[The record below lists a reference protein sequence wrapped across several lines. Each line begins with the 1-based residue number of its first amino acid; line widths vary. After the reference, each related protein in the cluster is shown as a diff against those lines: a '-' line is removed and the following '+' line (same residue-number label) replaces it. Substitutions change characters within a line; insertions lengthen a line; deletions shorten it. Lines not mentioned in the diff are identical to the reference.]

1 MKENDRLKFL
11 EVLFDIDDKVAFG
24 MDNRSACKPISP
36 LPEWKYTKANKFCIN
51 PLRNWR
57 DGQNVTQ
64 INALLF
70 EMDKDENGE
79 IIDPKKQI
87 RMFLDSGIPYS
98 TLVFS
103 GTKSVHCIVRFTEPI
118 EEKWFR
124 SWWEAINRVLTSKGL
139 PIDPHTMKI
148 PQLSRVPGS
157 IRIDKDKETGKEIVG
172 KEQKLIHINRRVTQ
186 DEVRDWLSTN
196 NEEVKE
202 PYVPPVRLYEPDM
215 NAQIDDK
222 ELWQAAYNMNAKK
235 HGDYSATAQSGNWMY
250 LIDLANYFYRVD
262 LSLNAAISICNT
274 EFGTK
279 GLSSSGEFFIEEPL
293 TKGYTW
299 AEKNGLEK
307 IKVTSKAEY
316 MEERR
321 QERLQNA
328 TSTNEPDMSDILSV
342 LDEEVPYDQDPNN
355 YCWIGSDIFL
365 VYPDKSMVKYSSP
378 GFKARFPGRDNVLAS
393 DLDKYSGF
401 GYEPDYFKATN
412 RLRHNKFNMFKTPQV
427 KIEKGKWPMTEILL
441 RHIFGDLYEFG
452 LEYYWV
458 LRNKPKQALPAIAL
472 TGGEDGGKSSF
483 AKHLEMCFN
492 NYIAIDTDKL
502 VSNENNYVANRQ
514 IIVVEESDAKGSNK
528 LTSADAISNKIK
540 MYVTECGGKVP
551 FKKLFDNAGS
561 IEYFGHIILL
571 TNDITPIKM
580 SGEATRYA
588 VLHIG
593 KPKKIQD
600 FMIRLE
606 KEVGHFLYYLD
617 NEYKPSRTESKERLW
632 FHPDEYFTE
641 AKDIAKTESGTYIYK
656 RIKDALKMW
665 FDDNEDEV
673 CYFDLQS
680 LKNYVFSVSDD
691 DFKKSQIKDC
701 LLKEFKYNDPVRAS
715 KLDSLADKIKG
726 ESNTRKMLYWAIKQD
741 LTEYKVVNEYY

>member
-1 MKENDRLKFL
+1 MTENERLKFL

-24 MDNRSACKPISP
+24 MDDARACKPIAP
-36 LPEWKYTKANKFCIN
+36 LPEWKFTKANKFCIN
-51 PLRNWR
+51 PLKNWR
-57 DGQNVTQ
+57 DAANVTQ
-64 INALLF
+64 INSLLF
-70 EMDKDENGE
+70 EMDKDENNE
-79 IIDPKKQI
+79 VIPVKEQI
-87 RMFLDSGIPYS
+87 KMFLNSGIPYS

-118 EEKWFR
+118 EQKWFR
-124 SWWEAINRVLTSKGL
+124 SWWEAINRVLTDKGL
-139 PIDPHTMKI
+139 PIDKNTMKI

-157 IRIDKDKETGKEIVG
+157 IRIDKEKDEEGNFKKDEEGNYILVEG
-172 KEQKLIHINRRVTQ
+172 NEQKLIHINRRVTQ
-186 DEVRDWLSTN
+186 GEVKEWLTN
-196 NEEVKE
+196 NGEQVNE

-215 NAQIDDK
+215 NAAVDDK

-235 HGDYSATAQSGNWMY
+235 HSDYNATAPSGNWMY

-262 LSLNAAISICNT
+262 LNLNAAISICNT

-279 GLSSSGEFFIEEPL
+279 ALSSSGEFFIEEPL

-307 IKVTSKAEY
+307 IKVTSK
-316 MEERR
+316 EEFIEQKK
-321 QERLQNA
+321 QERIANA
-328 TSTNEPDMSDILSV
+328 QTNNVNNMSDILSV
-342 LDEEVPYDQDPNN
+342 LDEVEEIPYDQNPEN

-365 VYPDKSMVKYSSP
+365 IYPDKSMVKYSGQ
-378 GFKARFPGRDNVLAS
+378 GFKARFPGRDNVLPS

-401 GYEPDYFKATN
+401 GYEPDYFRATD
-412 RLRHNKFNMFKTPQV
+412 RLRHNKFNMFKTPQA
-427 KIEKGKWPMTEILL
+427 KLEKGEWPMTEVLL

-483 AKHLEMCFN
+483 AKHLEMCFD

-514 IIVVEESDAKGSNK
+514 VIVVEESDAKGSSK
-528 LTSADAISNKIK
+528 LTNADAISNKLK
-540 MYVTECGGKVP
+540 MMVTECGGKIP
-551 FKKLFDNAGS
+551 FKKLFDNAGA
-561 IEYFGHIILL
+561 IEYFGHIVLL

-588 VLHIG
+588 VLHVG
-593 KPKKIQD
+593 KPKKIED
-600 FMIRLE
+600 FMIRL
-606 KEVGHFLYYLD
+606 KNEVGHFLYYLD
-617 NEYKPSRTESKERLW
+617 NEFKPSRTSSKERLW

-641 AKDIAKTESGTYIYK
+641 AKDIAKTESGSYIYK

-665 FDDNEDEV
+665 FDENEKAKV

-680 LKNYVFSVSDD
+680 LKNYVGNLTDD
-691 DFKKSQIKDC
+691 DFNFTWLS
-701 LLKEFKYNDPVRAS
+701 
-715 KLDSLADKIKG
+715 DK
-726 ESNTRKMLYWAIKQD
+726 
-741 LTEYKVVNEYY
+741 